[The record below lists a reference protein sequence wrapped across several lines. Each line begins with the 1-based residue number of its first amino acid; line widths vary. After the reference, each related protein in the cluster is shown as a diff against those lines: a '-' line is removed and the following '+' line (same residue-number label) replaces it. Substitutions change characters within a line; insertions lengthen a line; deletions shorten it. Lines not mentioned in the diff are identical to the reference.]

1 MVAFVNFVSS
11 LLFKKGERAISHY
24 TGVLVTKPLVK
35 FHKALELCQKHKN
48 LQYHQTARDKW
59 SALDS
64 IEKKKALPVDQQ
76 VSSLSTQHS
85 FLMQKKIDSYC

>member
-48 LQYHQTARDKW
+48 LQYHQTAREKW
-59 SALDS
+59 SVLDS

-76 VSSLSTQHS
+76 VSSQHTA
-85 FLMQKKIDSYC
+85 FILNAKKKIDSYC